1 MPRVQVGYNPGA
13 EALQTTAS
21 PNIQAVK
28 AQYDPRSS
36 SAFQLAEALGKQQPL
51 LDKFNEDLKADKRR
65 QEVLDTMK
73 VPAFVAQAQRE
84 IGDGVIDGVQAGKV
98 APNTSVTVN
107 ARTNDGLGSEW
118 GRKNVQGLID
128 SVNAD
133 AALIQDPTKRAAF
146 IQQKKAELIA
156 QLPKDNDFFVSG
168 ALVAIDK
175 EINSFE
181 NRWQAK
187 STAYAVEVQT
197 KDFSG
202 KVVEALASANPDEA
216 LLKLDQTWKTSSALD
231 NNTRN
236 KLVVDTITQQA
247 YGDRNGALL
256 DKIPQRFLNS
266 ETKAQITKV
275 RAQIQELKMV
285 DYRAVKTL
293 EADQREASLRSGKTD
308 IVKRV
313 AAGQNF
319 DPAEFRDN
327 PELYQF
333 AVTMREAPR
342 LPAAQS
348 SANLQRVRQ
357 TILSQATVDGVDANK
372 LMDDALKNPLLNPA
386 DREKLVT
393 EMPKLVEGMV
403 AMNDETVKSAYTTR
417 IGASLEEAAKNPLI
431 VLSPTLRSRTVNLF
445 DQQVRQGFN
454 AFYEEKGTWPTG
466 GFKTKIVDEAVKA
479 TEAFMAS
486 QLQVGG
492 RAGGAATG
500 SPKNEASGVVTRPAA
515 APAAPVKI
523 KDAADYNALPS
534 GATYITP
541 EGVTKRKP

>member
-36 SAFQLAEALGKQQPL
+36 SAFQLAEALGKAQPV
-51 LDKFNEDLKADKRR
+51 LDKFNEDLKADQRR
-65 QEVLDTMK
+65 KEILDNMK
-73 VPAFVAQAQRE
+73 VPAFVAKAQE
-84 IGDGVIDGVQAGKV
+84 ELGTGVIDGVQAGKV
-98 APNTSVTVN
+98 APNTSITVN
-107 ARTNDGLGSEW
+107 ARTNDGLGAEW

-128 SVNAD
+128 GVNAD
-133 AALIQDPTKRAAF
+133 AILMQDPAKRAEF
-146 IQQKKAELIA
+146 IKQKKAELLA
-156 QLPKDNDFFVSG
+156 SLPKDNDFFVSG

-181 NRWQAK
+181 NGWQAK
-187 STAYAVEVQT
+187 STAYAVAVQT

-216 LLKLDQTWKTSSALD
+216 LLKLDQTWKSSSALD

-247 YGDRNGALL
+247 YGERNGALL
-256 DKIPQRFLNS
+256 DKIPPRFLNS
-266 ETKAQITKV
+266 ETKAKITQV
-275 RAQIQELKMV
+275 RAQIQELKMS

-293 EADQREASLRSGKTD
+293 ESDERDAFLRSGKTD
-308 IVKRV
+308 IVRRV
-313 AAGQNF
+313 AAGQPI
-319 DPAEFRDN
+319 DPAEFRGN

-333 AVTMREAPR
+333 ATTMREAPR

-348 SANLQRVRQ
+348 SANLQRIRQ
-357 TILSQATVDGVDANK
+357 GILSNATVAGVDSNK
-372 LMDDALKNPLLNPA
+372 LMNEALNNPLLNPA

-393 EMPKLVEGMV
+393 EMPRLVEGMV
-403 AMNDETVKSAYTTR
+403 AMNDEQVKSAYTTR
-417 IGASLEEAAKNPLI
+417 IGASLDEASKNPLI

-486 QLQVGG
+486 QLSVGG
-492 RAGGAATG
+492 RG
-500 SPKNEASGVVTRPAA
+500 A
-515 APAAPVKI
+515 APAATPAPAAPAATPSAVRKYNPATGKI
-523 KDAADYNALPS
+523 
-534 GATYITP
+534 
-541 EGVTKRKP
+541 E